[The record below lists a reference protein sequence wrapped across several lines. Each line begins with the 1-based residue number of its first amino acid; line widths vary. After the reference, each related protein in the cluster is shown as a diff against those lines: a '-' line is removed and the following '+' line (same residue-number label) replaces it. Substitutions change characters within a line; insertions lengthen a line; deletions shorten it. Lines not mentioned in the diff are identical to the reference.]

1 MLRIGLRFLKN
12 GLKNIKNQLIVI
24 TLKVFLKKRIVR
36 EEKKE
41 NNMRKYSNEIIDK
54 IELIK
59 EIIVSRSI
67 LRNIRDDIKW
77 ELEIESDRINGKIYE
92 ITLYLKV
99 IDQDCSD
106 CHFEPDGILEE
117 IHKYQKSIY
126 NSISKITFDQNLNM
140 VKGSGSLRGIRVSE
154 VNFALDTITIEYG
167 IFIDIEKEYDW

>member
-1 MLRIGLRFLKN
+1 MKN
-12 GLKNIKNQLIVI
+12 
-24 TLKVFLKKRIVR
+24 
-36 EEKKE
+36 
-41 NNMRKYSNEIIDK
+41 YSNEIIDN

-77 ELEIESDRINGKIYE
+77 ELEIESDRIDGKIYE

-99 IDQDCSD
+99 IDQDCNE

-126 NSISKITFDQNLNM
+126 NSISKITFDQNLNI
-140 VKGSGSLRGIRVSE
+140 VKGSTVSE
-154 VNFALDTITIEYG
+154 VNFAIDTIYIEYG
-167 IFIDIEKEYDW
+167 IFIDIDKEYNW

>member
-1 MLRIGLRFLKN
+1 
-12 GLKNIKNQLIVI
+12 
-24 TLKVFLKKRIVR
+24 
-36 EEKKE
+36 
-41 NNMRKYSNEIIDK
+41 MRNYSNEIIEK

-99 IDQDCSD
+99 IDQDCSE

-126 NSISKITFDQNLNM
+126 NSINKIAVIVMNIYKPGNIIGLFKENVFD
-140 VKGSGSLRGIRVSE
+140 
-154 VNFALDTITIEYG
+154 
-167 IFIDIEKEYDW
+167 IFGIEKHRKKGRRCCLGDRIY

>member
-1 MLRIGLRFLKN
+1 
-12 GLKNIKNQLIVI
+12 
-24 TLKVFLKKRIVR
+24 
-36 EEKKE
+36 
-41 NNMRKYSNEIIDK
+41 MRNYSNEIIDK

-99 IDQDCSD
+99 IDQDCNE

-140 VKGSGSLRGIRVSE
+140 VKGSGSLRGITVSE